1 MKYKAGD
8 IVLLNDDRTV
18 YIMSVNEE
26 NKTYSVFDTNDD
38 SGKLFDVSESC
49 IVMYL
54 T

>member
-38 SGKLFDVSESC
+38 SGKLFDVSESR
-49 IVMYL
+49 IMMYL